1 MRQISRKEYGAAG
14 NTERYGN
21 VLSLGYKG
29 VSVNTAEW
37 GRAYSSGERGAC
49 LLYTSR
55 CV

>member
-29 VSVNTAEW
+29 GVSKHCRM
-37 GRAYSSGERGAC
+37 GKGIQQR
-49 LLYTSR
+49 
-55 CV
+55 

>member
-37 GRAYSSGERGAC
+37 GRAYSSGERG
-49 LLYTSR
+49 LP
-55 CV
+55 